1 MVDLLRL
8 EWRKFVT
15 VIVLVWLGVFIYL
28 VSHDGLTL
36 LQLVVLSFIFGLISG
51 FTSLMNAYLFDR
63 FIRNISG
70 SQRTI
75 ITFAWNILTIALFNY
90 LFVLYLDNRSFDLEG
105 FFTLLGITMLI
116 GVIPIM
122 GVELL
127 EKNDLLNFRIKE
139 TTPVIDH
146 LADAAPKAS
155 TRWTIKLNKSDA
167 RNINVES
174 LLYVES
180 QKNYLTFYLEN
191 DKSFQIRFTLKQL
204 EESFSDFDY
213 LVRCHRSFL
222 VNMKKISQVIPSNNG
237 YTITLDGQ
245 KSLIPVSKTYI
256 SQLKDWASKEGTLTI
271 A

>member
-28 VSHDGLTL
+28 VSHDGITL
-36 LQLVVLSFIFGLISG
+36 FQVFLFSLIFGLISG
-51 FTSLMNAYLFDR
+51 FTSLLNVFLFER
-63 FIRNISG
+63 FISNIIG
-70 SQRTI
+70 VQRTL
-75 ITFAWNILTIALFNY
+75 ITSGWNILTIAFFNY

-105 FFTLLGITMLI
+105 FLTLLGITLLI
-116 GVIPIM
+116 GIIPIM

-127 EKNDLLNFRIKE
+127 EKNELLNFRIKE
-139 TTPVIDH
+139 TAPVIDH

-174 LLYVES
+174 LIYVES
-180 QKNYLTFYLEN
+180 RKNYLTFYLEN

-213 LVRCHRSFL
+213 LIRCHRSFL
-222 VNMKKISQVIPSNNG
+222 VNMKKIDQVIPSNNG
-237 YTITLDGQ
+237 YSITFDGQ
-245 KSLIPVSKTYI
+245 RDLVPVSKTYI
-256 SQLKDWASKEGTLTI
+256 SRLKKWASADGSI
-271 A
+271 SIS